1 MDIIYTDRLVIRE
14 FTQVDID
21 KVFPFLSDPIVMKH
35 YFGHL
40 DIIGAQKW
48 LNTTIESYKKYGYD
62 FWAAYEKNADTFLGT
77 IGLLNEEIDG
87 KQYET

>member
-1 MDIIYTDRLVIRE
+1 M
-14 FTQVDID
+14 
-21 KVFPFLSDPIVMKH
+21 
-35 YFGHL
+35 

-62 FWAAYEKNADTFLGT
+62 FWAAYEKNANTFLGT

-87 KQYET
+87 KQEPCLAFMIWGGNIGIKDTQQKVL